1 MARKTEYYVVVKKE
15 GEKEGREVGAIHN
28 QKIVRVPP
36 EFVGRGLAMLMPEK
50 ITHAMAVAL
59 QDRDDVE
66 SAIVERIPPNSPPPP
81 KEVDLK

>member
-50 ITHAMAVAL
+50 IAEVMAAKLKELDGVTN
-59 QDRDDVE
+59 VK
-66 SAIVERIPPNSPPPP
+66 IERIPPNSPPPP
-81 KEVDLK
+81 KEVELK